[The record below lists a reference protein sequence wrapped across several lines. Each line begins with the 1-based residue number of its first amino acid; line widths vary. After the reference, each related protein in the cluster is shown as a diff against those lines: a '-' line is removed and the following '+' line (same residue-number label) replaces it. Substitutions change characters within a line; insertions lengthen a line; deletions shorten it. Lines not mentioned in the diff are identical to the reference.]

1 MTRPKSRRRAV
12 ERILGDE
19 SLTAD
24 LTDDAARLLLD
35 WGLARAVAVVQQAEG
50 LSQEE
55 LDAHITAL
63 RRAMRQVN
71 KQAGEATPETQVK
84 RVQDLL
90 AEIELEQDTET
101 ETESGKSPRME
112 TDVEYNLEI
121 ENSDA

>member
-1 MTRPKSRRRAV
+1 V

-101 ETESGKSPRME
+101 ETESGKSPQME